1 MSLHK
6 FELSAYKGLWE
17 DSAVVTKILND
28 PFLIKANFQYWR
40 EDYSVDPN
48 ITETNAEG
56 EATFTSRMRKLDT
69 GVLMDMRAPLGDSI
83 PEDAKGMEAYQGSI
97 QEFISKGY
105 VETAEMRDY
114 KRRLFAEIGDA
125 ALVKRF
131 AEDVLQPRIDSANQ
145 TLSYM
150 AAMLTSTGKIIY
162 KQGVGMKG
170 SILKAPIP
178 AENFMKAGAKV
189 WTDNTA
195 PILDYMREKEQE
207 AFEAAG
213 IEFAGQWKITRKMFE
228 NVFLKN
234 EQVIKLIKDGYLLES
249 GQIGVGVNNLTPL
262 VINEENFNKYI
273 VKVQGLSP
281 IKIVDEKQKD
291 LVNGTVNGW
300 KEGVA
305 VFCPAGK
312 LGLIRRTRIADIR
325 LFSQEYTNPNTSFT
339 FASALEGCAFVRNS
353 VVPNGILKEWHSD
366 VVLAATPSLDEF
378 LYHFIIDTTTAD
390 E

>member
-1 MSLHK
+1 
-6 FELSAYKGLWE
+6 
-17 DSAVVTKILND
+17 
-28 PFLIKANFQYWR
+28 
-40 EDYSVDPN
+40 
-48 ITETNAEG
+48 
-56 EATFTSRMRKLDT
+56 
-69 GVLMDMRAPLGDSI
+69 
-83 PEDAKGMEAYQGSI
+83 
-97 QEFISKGY
+97 
-105 VETAEMRDY
+105 
-114 KRRLFAEIGDA
+114 
-125 ALVKRF
+125 
-131 AEDVLQPRIDSANQ
+131 
-145 TLSYM
+145 
-150 AAMLTSTGKIIY
+150 
-162 KQGVGMKG
+162 
-170 SILKAPIP
+170 
-178 AENFMKAGAKV
+178 MKAGAKA

-195 PILDYMREKEQE
+195 PILDQMREIEQK
-207 AFEAAG
+207 AFEACG

-300 KEGVA
+300 KDGVA

-339 FASALEGCAFVRNS
+339 FASALDGCAFVRNS

-390 E
+390 V